1 MSNSYATLVSLTSRV
16 FHQKFEKKLAAISVS
31 LRDRMRFYKL
41 RVTPNAATIA
51 SQFNEQFKPEV
62 IADHNDLLQVEWLD
76 KAKQE
81 DVITGEKVIKCT
93 IRCADACL
101 TGRDKDISP
110 PGSLFLRLHY
120 KVSHSRHR
128 FQHKRLQLHSTD
140 PKRPRSHHPKDSER
154 LLQN

>member
-1 MSNSYATLVSLTSRV
+1 MSNSYATLVFLTSLV

-76 KAKQE
+76 KANQE
-81 DVITGEKVIKCT
+81 DVITGEKVITCT

-101 TGRDKDISP
+101 LNWTRQRYIA
-110 PGSLFLRLHY
+110 
-120 KVSHSRHR
+120 SRILTP
-128 FQHKRLQLHSTD
+128 QATL
-140 PKRPRSHHPKDSER
+140 
-154 LLQN
+154 